1 MDSKPRY
8 LSYLLRA
15 DHILLL
21 FSSACLVLLSATR
34 TWGVIRDQAGPVVAT
49 LAVIGLEGSIT
60 GGLLAVVRHNQEGW
74 LARFMRN
81 AALYMA
87 VLILLLVLIV
97 TNTYSEIQALGVVV
111 NPVLMNWVI
120 VFFLGTFVPVLVVVN
135 VESAATRIHQ
145 AVQAYQDALKDYYNR
160 TSRQSSNGNGGI
172 NGNGNGNGARR
183 YAMPRAKRLDVLR
196 TLSDADLRDA
206 FALAKRM
213 GVRVTTIERDIR
225 EVLEERKGGD
235 F

>member
-1 MDSKPRY
+1 MDAKPRC
-8 LSYLLRA
+8 LSYLVRV
-15 DHILLL
+15 DHVLLL
-21 FSSACLVLLSATR
+21 LSSACLVLLSATR

-87 VLILLLVLIV
+87 VLILLLVLVV

-120 VFFLGTFVPVLVVVN
+120 VFFLGTFVPVLIVVN
-135 VESAATRIHQ
+135 VESAAARIHQ
-145 AVQAYQDALKDYYNR
+145 AMQAYQDALKDYY
-160 TSRQSSNGNGGI
+160 SRSAKQVNGNDIGNGG
-172 NGNGNGNGARR
+172 GFPPRR
-183 YAMPRAKRLDVLR
+183 HAMPRSKRLEILR
-196 TLSDADLRDA
+196 TLSDADLRDT
-206 FALAKRM
+206 FSLAKRM
-213 GVRVTTIERDIR
+213 GVRVATIERDI
-225 EVLEERKGGD
+225 EKVLDERNGGD